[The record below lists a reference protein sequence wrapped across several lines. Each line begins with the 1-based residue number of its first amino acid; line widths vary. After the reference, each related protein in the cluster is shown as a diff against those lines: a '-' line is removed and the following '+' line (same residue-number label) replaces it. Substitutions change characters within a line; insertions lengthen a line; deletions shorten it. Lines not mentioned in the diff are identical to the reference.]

1 MRPLGPES
9 SHTDCVLVV
18 GVSRP
23 KLAAVFLTVML
34 ISLFLTFHVLY
45 DSAVY
50 SLQVSINIL
59 CYSVYT
65 IKWNEHVKMPSL
77 AASIHGI
84 STIKLVDSM
93 LLKFILIK
101 RAIYFKTRIYK
112 AYAYFSNT
120 TNNPYFRRVMWIK
133 KMIGRDRHIFCI
145 HPFLTKNF
153 LRITK
158 IMWNIWL
165 RMERFLFFIFF
176 FQFNFLHLI
185 LTGWFEHIR
194 ESIFLPR

>member
-133 KMIGRDRHIFCI
+133 KGRDRHIFCI
-145 HPFLTKNF
+145 HPF
-153 LRITK
+153 
-158 IMWNIWL
+158 
-165 RMERFLFFIFF
+165 
-176 FQFNFLHLI
+176 
-185 LTGWFEHIR
+185 
-194 ESIFLPR
+194 